1 MILGPNHTMGT
12 GKWLAVAALFFALAQ
27 LADRGRHHDRR
38 HRMRLVSW
46 RWDQIAEYRR
56 RQTPVDRLALKVARP
71 VGHLALPLTV
81 LALGALVAAGLQLL
95 T

>member
-1 MILGPNHTMGT
+1 MGT
-12 GKWLAVAALFFALAQ
+12 GRWLAVAALFFALAQ

-56 RQTPVDRLALKVARP
+56 RQTAVDRFALRVARP
-71 VGHLALPLTV
+71 VGYLAVPLTV
-81 LALGALVAAGLQLL
+81 LAVAALL
-95 T
+95 AAGIHLLG

>member
-1 MILGPNHTMGT
+1 MGT
-12 GKWLAVAALFFALAQ
+12 GKWLAVATLCFALAL
-27 LADRGRHHDRR
+27 LAERGRHHHRR

-71 VGHLALPLTV
+71 VGYLPVPLTV
-81 LALGALVAAGLQLL
+81 LALGALVVAGFRLL
-95 T
+95 G